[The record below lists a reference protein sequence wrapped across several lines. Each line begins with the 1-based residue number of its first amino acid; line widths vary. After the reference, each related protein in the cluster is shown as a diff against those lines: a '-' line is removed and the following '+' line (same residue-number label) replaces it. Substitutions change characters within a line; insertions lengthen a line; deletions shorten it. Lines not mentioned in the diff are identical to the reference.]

1 MTDTIVHAAAHAA
14 LWFIAVQLLAL
25 LVLLAAYVHETRQR
39 ARAARHIETLYSA
52 RCPADLDNT
61 WS

>member
-1 MTDTIVHAAAHAA
+1 MTDTIVHAAGFAA

-25 LVLLAAYVHETRQR
+25 LVLLAAYVHETRKL
-39 ARAARHIETLYSA
+39 ARSARHIETLYSA

>member
-1 MTDTIVHAAAHAA
+1 MNDTIVHAAGFAA

-25 LVLLAAYVHETRQR
+25 LVLLAAYVHETRKL
-39 ARAARHIETLYSA
+39 ARSARHIETLYSA
-52 RCPADLDNT
+52 RCPDDLDNT

>member
-1 MTDTIVHAAAHAA
+1 MTDTIVHAAGVAA

-25 LVLLAAYVHETRQR
+25 LVLLAAYVHGTRHR
-39 ARAARHIETLYSA
+39 ARPARHIETLYSA

>member
-1 MTDTIVHAAAHAA
+1 MTDTIVHAAGVAA

-39 ARAARHIETLYSA
+39 ARSARHIETLYSA
-52 RCPADLDNT
+52 RCPDDLDNT

>member
-1 MTDTIVHAAAHAA
+1 MTDTIVHAAGVAA

-25 LVLLAAYVHETRQR
+25 LVLLAAYVHETRKR
-39 ARAARHIETLYSA
+39 ARSARHIETLYSA
-52 RCPADLDNT
+52 RCPDDLDNT